1 MGLDN
6 ALNISISGVYA
17 EREHME
23 MIASNLAN
31 INTTRSIDGGPYR
44 RKVLSYLEVPI
55 SFADTL
61 NTAEE
66 KIELSGGGVKTK
78 VALDM
83 KAPLQKV
90 YNPGHPD
97 ADENGYL
104 SLPNVSVATEMT
116 DLVYTNSL
124 YSANITVFNATKKME
139 QEALQI
145 Q

>member
-6 ALNISISGVYA
+6 ALNISVSGIYA

-44 RKVLSYLEVPI
+44 RKVVSYYEVPLTF
-55 SFADTL
+55 SEALD
-61 NTAEE
+61 NAEKKTE
-66 KIELSGGGVKTK
+66 ISGGGVKTK
-78 VALDM
+78 IEIDSNT
-83 KAPLQKV
+83 PLQKV

-97 ADENGYL
+97 ADEDGYL
-104 SLPNVSVATEMT
+104 SLPNVSMSTEMT
-116 DLVYTNSL
+116 DLVYTNNL

-139 QEALQI
+139 QESLQI